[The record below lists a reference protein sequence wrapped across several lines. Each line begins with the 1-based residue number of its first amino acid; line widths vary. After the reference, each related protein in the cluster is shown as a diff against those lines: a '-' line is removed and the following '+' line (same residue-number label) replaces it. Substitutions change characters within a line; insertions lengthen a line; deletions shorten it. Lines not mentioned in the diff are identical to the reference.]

1 MRREGRGCEVKME
14 RCGRVRGRGEVERVR
29 GEGGDV

>member
-14 RCGRVRGRGEVERVR
+14 RCGRGRGEVERVR